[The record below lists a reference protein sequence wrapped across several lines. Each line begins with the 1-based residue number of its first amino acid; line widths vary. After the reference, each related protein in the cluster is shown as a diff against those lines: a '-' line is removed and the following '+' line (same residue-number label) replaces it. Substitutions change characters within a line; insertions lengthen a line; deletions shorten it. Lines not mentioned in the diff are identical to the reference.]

1 MRFNAQLPGWNV
13 HKDFMQIKIL
23 RKKLNIPDQI
33 KIGLFTLSY
42 LIYIYMYVAVRIL
55 TTTYQIHWGMKKLRS
70 GNAWHRF

>member
-33 KIGLFTLSY
+33 KIGSFTLS
-42 LIYIYMYVAVRIL
+42 LI
-55 TTTYQIHWGMKKLRS
+55 
-70 GNAWHRF
+70 